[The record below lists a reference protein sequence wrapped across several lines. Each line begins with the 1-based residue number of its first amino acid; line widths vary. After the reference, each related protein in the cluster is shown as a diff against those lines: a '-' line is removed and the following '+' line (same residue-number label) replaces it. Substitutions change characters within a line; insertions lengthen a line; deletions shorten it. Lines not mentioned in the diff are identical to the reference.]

1 MLKRTIF
8 LFILIISQ
16 SILLT
21 QESSS
26 FDVKETFDT
35 SNQILDTDFK
45 QFDNYLTSKEL
56 ISQMGLGY
64 NLANIFDLT
73 EKDIN
78 KISSYI
84 EPTESLIETIS
95 KKGFKTIRIPIT
107 WRHHLIDENYTI
119 DPKFIT
125 KIKTIVDWCIKK
137 NLYVIINSQYDNDL
151 NKGYYLLKN
160 NVFTSEN
167 FLYNIWKQISLAFN
181 NGYNEHLI
189 FECLNEPSYGE
200 IKTIS
205 IINESKIILKDYL
218 SLIIETIRSTKGNNS
233 KRFII
238 ITPLL
243 SSYQNAMLSNF
254 LNFNDKNIILGLQ
267 MFSPIDFADNNYF
280 NFNKFEENFKIEIYS
295 NLKALYEKYVER
307 GMQIIITQFGAVN
320 KNNSE
325 ERIKWGKFY
334 IENAKKYNIG
344 LILWDNGIFD
354 NTNSPENVFGF
365 LNKKNL
371 NWENEEIINEYI
383 LTENKKINNTI
394 NQYEIISND
403 SLITMPYEFR
413 DWYGYF
419 DLGIGILS
427 TFNSY
432 NKLILEQGEISYV
445 TEYKSLRLMINDEY
459 LLLTQDEVIGA
470 EVYEKYGTI
479 IIGFN
484 DNLIELNF
492 TIDHLKKI
500 KENGVHLVGHG
511 FSLKKIIVYG
521 PRLINADSMILKADN
536 KNQIIKLNFNEDA
549 RAFIGNM
556 FLEDEDGNFIEG
568 MKCNLDENE
577 YNIIVCNGSFNK
589 IGYYKIVDNNG
600 VTLTNKYLE
609 VVQ

>member
-1 MLKRTIF
+1 MK
-8 LFILIISQ
+8 ILIFRTVAHQMSIGSYNSQ
-16 SILLT
+16 EIGMAKAFVQMRHDCDVIYFTWKQNRDVDLLELDNHKARLLWRRGIPLIRT
-21 QESSS
+21 GIYPKMASKKFLNNYDLIITNEYNQLMSLI
-26 FDVKETFDT
+26 VCKNHTFGKT
-35 SNQILDTDFK
+35 FV
-45 QFDNYLTSKEL
+45 
-56 ISQMGLGY
+56 Y
-64 NLANIFDLT
+64 NGPYYNMF
-73 EKDIN
+73 
-78 KISSYI
+78 KISFMEKVYDSLFKKSFRENCDWFLAKSVLSERYLNDRGIVNIDTVGVALDVTKFDDKI
-84 EPTESLIETIS
+84 ELSSETLA
-95 KKGFKTIRIPIT
+95 
-107 WRHHLIDENYTI
+107 LIDYLKDNE
-119 DPKFIT
+119 
-125 KIKTIVDWCIKK
+125 CL
-137 NLYVIINSQYDNDL
+137 LYVGSLSERKNFPFLLEMFNELCQIND
-151 NKGYYLLKN
+151 
-160 NVFTSEN
+160 
-167 FLYNIWKQISLAFN
+167 
-181 NGYNEHLI
+181 
-189 FECLNEPSYGE
+189 E
-200 IKTIS
+200 IKLVVVGS
-205 IINESKIILKDYL
+205 
-218 SLIIETIRSTKGNNS
+218 G
-233 KRFII
+233 
-238 ITPLL
+238 
-243 SSYQNAMLSNF
+243 
-254 LNFNDKNIILGLQ
+254 DK
-267 MFSPIDFADNNYF
+267 
-280 NFNKFEENFKIEIYS
+280 KF
-295 NLKALYEKYVER
+295 
-307 GMQIIITQFGAVN
+307 VN
-320 KNNSE
+320 KCISNIDKNSE
-325 ERIKWGKFY
+325 ERIKCGNFNN
-334 IENAKKYNIG
+334 ENEKKYNIG

-383 LTENKKINNTI
+383 LTENNKINNTI

-459 LLLTQDEVIGA
+459 LLLTQDEVVGA

-521 PRLINADSMILKADN
+521 PRLINADPMILIADN

-549 RAFIGNM
+549 RVFIGNV
-556 FLEDEDGNFIEG
+556 FLEDENGNFIEG